1 METLASCMHH
11 VGAFVLCV
19 CDDCCVTVR
28 YCVALHLQPT
38 AEDWQAV
45 AVTMASAQQ
54 LTKMELWE
62 IDVPFLEACLPSL
75 SSCPSL
81 QKLRVYSD
89 DPSECYVL

>member
-1 METLASCMHH
+1 MHD
-11 VGAFVLCV
+11 VGAFILCV
-19 CDDCCVTVR
+19 CDDCCVTVS

-54 LTKMELWE
+54 LKKMELFA
-62 IDVPFLEACLPSL
+62 IAVPFLEACLPSL

-81 QKLRVYSD
+81 QELRVHSE

>member
-1 METLASCMHH
+1 MMWVHSSCVSVMT
-11 VGAFVLCV
+11 V
-19 CDDCCVTVR
+19 CVTVR
-28 YCVALHLQPT
+28 YCVVLHLQPT

-54 LTKMELWE
+54 LKKMQLLG
-62 IDVPFLEACLPSL
+62 IDVPFLEACLLSL

-81 QKLRVYSD
+81 QELRIHSE

>member
-1 METLASCMHH
+1 MHH
-11 VGAFVLCV
+11 VGALILCV

-54 LTKMELWE
+54 LKKMVLWR

-81 QKLRVYSD
+81 QELRVISD
-89 DPSECYVL
+89 NPSECNVLRVK

>member
-1 METLASCMHH
+1 MHH
-11 VGAFVLCV
+11 VGAFILCV

-45 AVTMASAQQ
+45 AVTMVSARQ
-54 LTKMELWE
+54 LTRMELLW

-81 QKLRVYSD
+81 QELAVDSD

>member
-1 METLASCMHH
+1 MHH
-11 VGAFVLCV
+11 VGALILCV

-54 LTKMELWE
+54 LKKMELWG

-81 QKLRVYSD
+81 QELRVNSE
-89 DPSECYVL
+89 DPSECNML

>member
-1 METLASCMHH
+1 MHH
-11 VGAFVLCV
+11 VGAFILCV

-54 LTKMELWE
+54 IKKMELLW
-62 IDVPFLEACLPSL
+62 IDVPFLEACLASL

-81 QKLRVYSD
+81 QELRVYSK
-89 DPSECYVL
+89 DPSECNVL

>member
-1 METLASCMHH
+1 MWVYSS
-11 VGAFVLCV
+11 CV

-45 AVTMASAQQ
+45 AVTMTSAQQ
-54 LTKMELWE
+54 LKKMELLE
-62 IDVPFLEACLPSL
+62 IDVLFLEACLPSL
-75 SSCPSL
+75 SSCLSL
-81 QKLRVYSD
+81 QELRVHSR